1 MFCIGMRL
9 PFGVSCLPSPKT
21 GQAVTFPTECVGVL
35 SANIPP
41 GGTIAPSGEFYP
53 RNGMVCAIDPRTDLP
68 MLISAVDYAKLPP
81 QDKSIVYTD
90 AQQIVKAKNSCAATQ
105 LPDGLSCRVSL
116 KTGEPVVVPTICS
129 FVLSAIRLPPGER
142 IPSSGIS
149 LNGSPACG
157 IDPKTDLPILIPTV
171 QAKALPPIKSR
182 QEKARAAFNAG
193 APTATRSTMPGVCNG
208 INLPNGM
215 MCLVDAKTRRPKAL
229 PNPCLD
235 WSIPSG
241 LTCVV
246 DPETA
251 SPIMMITPEVSRST
265 PPQK

>member
-1 MFCIGMRL
+1 MKSTSLYLAALVIVSIGVTAPARSQPIQARSM
-9 PFGVSCLPSPKT
+9 PPS
-21 GQAVTFPTECVGVL
+21 
-35 SANIPP
+35 I
-41 GGTIAPSGEFYP
+41 
-53 RNGMVCAIDPRTDLP
+53 
-68 MLISAVDYAKLPP
+68 
-81 QDKSIVYTD
+81 
-90 AQQIVKAKNSCAATQ
+90 ATQ
-105 LPDGLSCRVSL
+105 KNQQLAAAEATCASMQLLDGLSCQVSL
-116 KTGEPVVVPTICS
+116 KTREPMIVPTICS
-129 FVLSAIRLPPGER
+129 FVLSAISLPVGAT

-157 IDPKTDLPILIPTV
+157 IDPKTDLPILIPTA

-215 MCLVDAKTRRPKAL
+215 MCLVDAKTGRPKAL

-251 SPIMMITPEVSRST
+251 SPIMMITPEVSRSLR
-265 PPQK
+265 PQK